1 MKKKFY
7 HKLGPV
13 PTEEDLKHPKKL
25 NPNKARN
32 TVITWY
38 SFVAIAIILYFVKTN
53 IILKYNK
60 SPKLE
65 AEFLVNICLKRVKR
79 KISK

>member
-1 MKKKFY
+1 MTKKFY
-7 HKLGPV
+7 QKLGPYISEGEENKLGPV

-38 SFVAIAIILYFVKTN
+38 SFVAIAIILYFVIT
-53 IILKYNK
+53 
-60 SPKLE
+60 KL
-65 AEFLVNICLKRVKR
+65 F
-79 KISK
+79 

>member
-13 PTEEDLKHPKKL
+13 PTEEDLKSPKKL
-25 NPNKARN
+25 NTNKARN

-38 SFVAIAIILYFVKTN
+38 SLVAIAIILYFVIT
-53 IILKYNK
+53 
-60 SPKLE
+60 KL
-65 AEFLVNICLKRVKR
+65 F
-79 KISK
+79 

>member
-1 MKKKFY
+1 MPVAQLVEHSPFKGVVLGSNPSGLATFFMKKKFY

-38 SFVAIAIILYFVKTN
+38 SFVAIAIILYFVIT
-53 IILKYNK
+53 
-60 SPKLE
+60 KL
-65 AEFLVNICLKRVKR
+65 F
-79 KISK
+79 

>member
-13 PTEEDLKHPKKL
+13 PSEEDLKHPKKL

-38 SFVAIAIILYFVKTN
+38 SFVAIAIILYFVIT
-53 IILKYNK
+53 
-60 SPKLE
+60 KL
-65 AEFLVNICLKRVKR
+65 F
-79 KISK
+79 